1 MRACTLL
8 AVGIVSAA
16 GLVAQDSNGA
26 YPERSVRV
34 LVGLAPG
41 GGTDSVARVMT
52 QKLGDVFGQ
61 SFIVDNRPSA
71 GGNVAGELAARA
83 TPDGYTVI
91 MLTPTH
97 VVNPSLYRALRYDAI
112 RDFAP

>member
-1 MRACTLL
+1 MKMRPFPAAI
-8 AVGIVSAA
+8 AVIGSAA
-16 GLVAQDSNGA
+16 LATQAAGQA

-52 QKLGDVFGQ
+52 QKLSDVFGQ

-71 GGNVAGELAARA
+71 GGNVAGELPRARR
-83 TPDGYTVI
+83 P
-91 MLTPTH
+91 M
-97 VVNPSLYRALRYDAI
+97 AI
-112 RDFAP
+112 HCWWSRRPM